1 MNEPVSPLKTVRQL
15 LMIVVGMFGF
25 GFAMV
30 PLYDIMCEVTGFNGK
45 TSGPYQAAETQVV
58 DETRTVT
65 VQFLANN
72 NASMPWEFRPEVRK
86 MVVNPGKMNEVNF
99 YVRNVTD
106 RTMSAQ
112 AVPSVTPFNAAEY
125 MHKTECFCFEQ
136 QQLAQG
142 EDLDMPLRF
151 IIDQDIPED
160 VKTLTLSY
168 TLYDITEQV
177 ELSAIS
183 Q

>member
-1 MNEPVSPLKTVRQL
+1 MNEPVSPTKTVRQL
-15 LMIVVGMFGF
+15 LLVVVGMFGF

-30 PLYDIMCEVTGFNGK
+30 PLYDIMCEITGFNGK
-45 TSGPYQAAETQVV
+45 TAGPYQSLETQVV
-58 DETRTVT
+58 DESRTVT

-86 MVVNPGKMNEVNF
+86 MVVHPGKMNEMNF
-99 YVRNVTD
+99 YVRNVTNK
-106 RTMSAQ
+106 TMSAQ

-136 QQLAQG
+136 QELAQG

-151 IIDQDIPED
+151 IIDQNIPTE

-177 ELSAIS
+177 ELAALSE
-183 Q
+183 

>member
-1 MNEPVSPLKTVRQL
+1 MNEPVSPAKTVRQL
-15 LMIVVGMFGF
+15 IFVVVGMFGF

-30 PLYDIMCEVTGFNGK
+30 PLYDIMCEITGFNGK
-45 TSGPYQAAETQVV
+45 TAGKYEAAETQVV
-58 DETRTVT
+58 DESRTVT

-86 MVVNPGKMNEVNF
+86 MVVHPGKMNEMNF
-99 YVRNVTD
+99 YVRNVTNK
-106 RTMSAQ
+106 TMAAQ

-136 QQLAQG
+136 QTLAQG

-151 IIDQDIPED
+151 IIDQHIPED

-168 TLYDITEQV
+168 TLYDISERV
-177 ELSAIS
+177 ELA
-183 Q
+183 QN

>member
-1 MNEPVSPLKTVRQL
+1 MNEPVSPAKTVRQL
-15 LMIVVGMFGF
+15 LLVVVGMFGF

-45 TSGPYQAAETQVV
+45 TSGPYQSAEQQVV
-58 DETRTVT
+58 NEARTVT

-72 NASMPWEFRPEVRK
+72 NASMPWEFRPKVRK
-86 MVVNPGKMNEVNF
+86 MVVHPGKMNEAEF
-99 YVRNVTD
+99 YVRNVTG
-106 RTMSAQ
+106 RTMTAQ

-160 VKTLTLSY
+160 VTTLTLSY

-177 ELSAIS
+177 ELSALS